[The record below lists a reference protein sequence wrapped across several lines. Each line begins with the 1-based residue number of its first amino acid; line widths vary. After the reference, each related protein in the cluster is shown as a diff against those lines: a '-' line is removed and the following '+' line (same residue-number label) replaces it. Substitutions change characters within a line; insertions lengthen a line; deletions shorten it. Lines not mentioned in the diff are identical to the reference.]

1 MVLGIL
7 TAIAACPAIVGTTEA
22 IRQGQR
28 SNAKEKHRG
37 TKTNL
42 IASCSSVSR
51 KSREINGGAVVLN
64 DNKVRKVLYLSV
76 SSS

>member
-28 SNAKEKHRG
+28 KSAKEKHRG
-37 TKTNL
+37 LKSNL
-42 IASCSSVSR
+42 VASSISSNKIDR
-51 KSREINGGAVVLN
+51 CTVVLYN
-64 DNKVRKVLYLSV
+64 NKVRFLGRNAA
-76 SSS
+76 SSRSLAR